1 MTTDDVLPVL
11 EKQSH
16 FIRGFQPAQVRK
28 LAGLAK
34 QVHFERD
41 QIIFREDDERYEFY
55 LIVSGLVALEI
66 APQGQA
72 FRVDTL
78 VAGDELGWS
87 SVLMD
92 KGKLFQARA
101 LEPTEALMFAGAD
114 LRAMCEED
122 TAFGYALMMRLL
134 GVVSERLQATRL
146 QVLDMYWPVAARAG
160 A

>member
-1 MTTDDVLPVL
+1 MTTNPVMPLL
-11 EKQSH
+11 EQQPFAK
-16 FIRGFQPAQVRK
+16 GLEPAQVEK
-28 LAGLAK
+28 LAALATR
-34 QVHFERD
+34 VRFEAD
-41 QIIFREDDERYEFY
+41 EIIFREGDERYEFY

-66 APQGQA
+66 AQPGQT

-78 VAGDELGWS
+78 SAGDELGWS

-101 LEPTEALMFAGAD
+101 LQTTTALRFAGAD
-114 LRAMCEED
+114 LRAMCEQD
-122 TAFGYALMMRLL
+122 TAFGYALMLRLL

-146 QVLDMYWPVAARAG
+146 QVLDTFWPVAKRAG